1 MMGESRSF
9 FRAATQ
15 RVWFLSSND
24 FNIRKPLLWHH
35 GSPVSIRVAKGI
47 AALLSSHGR
56 GIRAQD
62 ALKGESRGLSRVL
75 AGNPVFPGLV
85 TVTSGSFSGCLL
97 EVWNTVELGGA
108 LGTPLGLVQ
117 WTRASSRVEV
127 GTSGFLTI
135 SDFDCRVSV
144 ELEQESQASSCV
156 EEWNSLCLSSCSRGD
171 GPLVEL
177 YLEPANFPGLC
188 NWGVSA
194 SSCCDFIHKVTFKEV
209 SGNRVLIKSGWGNWC
224 LSECDMSHEATSRI
238 SS

>member
-1 MMGESRSF
+1 M
-9 FRAATQ
+9 
-15 RVWFLSSND
+15 
-24 FNIRKPLLWHH
+24 
-35 GSPVSIRVAKGI
+35 
-47 AALLSSHGR
+47 
-56 GIRAQD
+56 
-62 ALKGESRGLSRVL
+62 
-75 AGNPVFPGLV
+75 
-85 TVTSGSFSGCLL
+85 
-97 EVWNTVELGGA
+97 ELGGA